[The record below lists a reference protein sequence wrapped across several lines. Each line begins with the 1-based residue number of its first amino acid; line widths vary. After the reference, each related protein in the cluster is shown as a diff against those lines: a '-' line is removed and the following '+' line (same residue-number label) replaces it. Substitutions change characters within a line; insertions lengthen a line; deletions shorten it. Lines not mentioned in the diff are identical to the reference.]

1 MTESRTITLD
11 KNTLQKLD
19 LLKTDE
25 NMSYEEVVA
34 RLADEACLNDEL
46 TPEDISRIESVRT
59 DIREGRGYTA
69 REVRRSIDTMD
80 E

>member
-1 MTESRTITLD
+1 MRTRATKSLSSA
-11 KNTLQKLD
+11 LPQKHLWTN
-19 LLKTDE
+19 L
-25 NMSYEEVVA
+25 
-34 RLADEACLNDEL
+34 L
-46 TPEDISRIESVRT
+46 TPEDISRIEAVRT